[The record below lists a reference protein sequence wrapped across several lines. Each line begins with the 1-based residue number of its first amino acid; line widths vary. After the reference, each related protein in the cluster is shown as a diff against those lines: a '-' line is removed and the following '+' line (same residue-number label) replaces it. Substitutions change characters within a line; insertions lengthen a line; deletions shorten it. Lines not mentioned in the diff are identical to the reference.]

1 MNIINANLH
10 AILFKPYAQSELQ
23 HLIKAA
29 LLGEEDLGS
38 LSDGDF
44 DDLPCKKKACDI
56 PGENAVCADKKAS
69 VKASSASVSAPGS
82 SVRTPHE

>member
-1 MNIINANLH
+1 M
-10 AILFKPYAQSELQ
+10 Q

-44 DDLPCKKKACDI
+44 DVFRVRRKLVIFLGRMLYVLTKRLPVRPQAQVS
-56 PGENAVCADKKAS
+56 VC
-69 VKASSASVSAPGS
+69 PGS
-82 SVRTPHE
+82 SVRTPHKSF